1 MNSRRVGLNRAMN
14 DDAFRASLQKIGYSV
29 FRPRSA
35 AAIKEFIDAD
45 RNRWSK
51 VIRAQN
57 ISLD

>member
-1 MNSRRVGLNRAMN
+1 MN